1 MKAKLCVTVEASEV
15 LTATA
20 KRFGNGAHVIVPKG
34 WAGRKVK
41 VVLLA
46 EGERDT
52 PEEGKRES
60 TRKEGEK

>member
-1 MKAKLCVTVEASEV
+1 MRAKLCVTVEASEV

-46 EGERDT
+46 EDEKEKNTSKEKGGEAK
-52 PEEGKRES
+52 G
-60 TRKEGEK
+60 